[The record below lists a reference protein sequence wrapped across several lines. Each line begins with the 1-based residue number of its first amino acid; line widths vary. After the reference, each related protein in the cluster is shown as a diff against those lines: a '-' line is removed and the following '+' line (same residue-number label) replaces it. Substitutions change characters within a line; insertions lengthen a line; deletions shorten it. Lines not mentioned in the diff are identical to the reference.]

1 MDPRSYR
8 ITAVLT
14 VRPVRRLTLAEDAYE
29 SVKSLIMDHL
39 LAPGDRVS
47 IDGLARQLDVSPTP
61 VREALA
67 RLESEGLLHRR
78 AMAGYT
84 VTPLL
89 TRKQFDELFELR
101 LLLEVPAAGLAAGP
115 AATATGPAATATA
128 TEPGLRPADAALP
141 DAPITGGYASYAAFT
156 AADARFHDRIAAA
169 SGNTMLR
176 EAFGRLHV
184 HLHLHRLH
192 FPPSH
197 VGVSGEE
204 HARIVAAI
212 LARDEGGARAAMHT
226 HLVAARDRH
235 LPFFGA

>member
-1 MDPRSYR
+1 
-8 ITAVLT
+8 VLK

-29 SVKSLIMDHL
+29 SVKSLIMDHV

-47 IDGLARQLDVSPTP
+47 IDGLARKLDVSPTP

-67 RLESEGLLHRR
+67 RLESEGLIRRR

-101 LLLEVPAAGLAAGP
+101 LMLEVPAAGLAA
-115 AATATGPAATATA
+115 TAPD
-128 TEPGLRPADAALP
+128 PGLRPADAALP
-141 DAPITGGYASYAAFT
+141 ERPVTGGYASYAAFT
-156 AADARFHDRIAAA
+156 AADARFHDRLAEA
-169 SGNTMLR
+169 SGNAMLR
-176 EAFGRLHV
+176 EVFGRLHV

-197 VGVSGEE
+197 VGISGDE

-212 LARDEGGARAAMHT
+212 LARDEGAARAAMRA
-226 HLVAARDRH
+226 HLDAARDRH